1 MEELRERIKKYHE
14 EEGVS
19 YKSIAKTLGISI
31 GVLYNFTS
39 DVRDLRVKPA
49 EDLDYYLKE
58 RGY

>member
-39 DVRDLRVKPA
+39 DVRDLRAKPA